1 MVNENLNRCPIFR
14 SVPFLGDAWNLLILR
29 EAFSGVTRFDGFR
42 KNLGIAPTMLTKRLN
57 QLTEEGLLQ
66 KHRYSEHPPRDEY
79 LLIPAGR
86 DTLPLLL
93 MLREWGKKH
102 RCGQAGDRLLDAQTG
117 QEIRPLLIDAVSGA
131 PIGEREIVRKV
142 LQEGD

>member
-79 LLIPAGR
+79 LLTPAGR
-86 DTLPLLL
+86 DAR
-93 MLREWGKKH
+93 MG
-102 RCGQAGDRLLDAQTG
+102 
-117 QEIRPLLIDAVSGA
+117 
-131 PIGEREIVRKV
+131 
-142 LQEGD
+142 